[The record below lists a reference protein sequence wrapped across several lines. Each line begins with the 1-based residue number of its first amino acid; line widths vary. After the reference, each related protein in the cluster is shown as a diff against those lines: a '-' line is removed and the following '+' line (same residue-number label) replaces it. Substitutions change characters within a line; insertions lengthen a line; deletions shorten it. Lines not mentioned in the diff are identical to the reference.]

1 MHYDLINT
9 ERDINV
15 LHSLLINH
23 DHLDTATI
31 LCRSSEPEE
40 MGSGSR
46 DGIGLKVEQTA
57 MFGSMK
63 RLLDETD
70 KASIQ
75 IAPIICLSTKYWPV
89 SGLIKLFQ
97 DINVIIR

>member
-1 MHYDLINT
+1 
-9 ERDINV
+9 
-15 LHSLLINH
+15 
-23 DHLDTATI
+23 
-31 LCRSSEPEE
+31 

-89 SGLIKLFQ
+89 SGLIKLFR
-97 DINVIIR
+97 DINVYNPVVYVSCRLLLCHKICCSFIIRLLKRKEFYRN